1 MSKAAEYYEHIKE
14 ILARIVETQAD
25 RIQEAAGLIAD
36 LIARDGVLYILGSG
50 HSLMV
55 AAEGYHR
62 AGGLVP
68 VDVIHDPTFGRA
80 ERLEGYAK
88 VLLDHYDVPTG
99 GVVVITSN
107 SGRNALPIEMALE
120 CKSRGIR
127 TIAITSLAH
136 SKSVSAR
143 HPSGKRLFE
152 IADVVI
158 DNCGVPGDAILEMEG
173 LPGRFCATSAVA
185 GAFIIQSVIAQT
197 VENLVRM
204 GVEPPVLISAN
215 IDGGDEHNKR
225 IAARYRGRIK
235 GL

>member
-1 MSKAAEYYEHIKE
+1 MTKAVEYYQRIRE
-14 ILARIVETQAD
+14 IINEIAETQAD
-25 RIQEAAGLIAD
+25 VIQEAAGIVAD
-36 LIARDGVLYILGSG
+36 LIAKDGVLYILGSG

-55 AAEGYHR
+55 AAEAHHR

-68 VDVIHDPTFGRA
+68 VDVIHDKTFGRA

-88 VLLDHYDVPTG
+88 VLLDEYNVPGG
-99 GVVVITSN
+99 GVVVIASN

-120 CKSRGIR
+120 CKARGIK

-136 SKSVSAR
+136 SQSVTAR

-158 DNCGVPGDAILEMEG
+158 DNRGVPGDAILEMEG
-173 LPGRFCATSAVA
+173 CPGKFCATSAVA
-185 GAFIIQSVIAQT
+185 GAFIMQSIIAQT
-197 VENLVRM
+197 IENLGKMSVT
-204 GVEPPVLISAN
+204 PPVLISAN

-225 IAARYRGRIK
+225 IMARYRGRIK

>member
-1 MSKAAEYYEHIKE
+1 MTKAQEYYGNIKHTLAE
-14 ILARIVETQAD
+14 IAETQAEK
-25 RIQEAAGLIAD
+25 IQEAAKLVAD
-36 LIARDGVLYILGSG
+36 LIANDGVLYILGSG

-68 VDVIHDPTFGRA
+68 VDVIHDKTFGRA

-88 VLLDHYDVPTG
+88 VLLEDYQVPSG
-99 GVVVITSN
+99 GVVVIASN

-120 CKSRGIR
+120 CRERGIK

-136 SKSVSAR
+136 SQSVTPR
-143 HPSGKRLFE
+143 HPCGKRLFE

-158 DNCGVPGDAILEMEG
+158 DNCGVPGDAILEIEG

-185 GAFIIQSVIAQT
+185 GAFIMQSIIAQT
-197 VENLVRM
+197 IENLVNI
-204 GVEPPVLISAN
+204 GVTPPVLISAN

-225 IAARYRGRIK
+225 IAAKYRGRIR